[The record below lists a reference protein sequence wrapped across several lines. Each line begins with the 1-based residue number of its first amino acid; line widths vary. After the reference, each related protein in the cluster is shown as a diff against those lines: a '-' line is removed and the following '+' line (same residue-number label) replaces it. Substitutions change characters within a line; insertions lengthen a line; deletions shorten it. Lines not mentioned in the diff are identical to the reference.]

1 MKKTILRLVII
12 SLVIASFA
20 SCASAYENR
29 KSRTCPS
36 HDPMYFRR

>member
-1 MKKTILRLVII
+1 MKKSLLQITVFCILV
-12 SLVIASFA
+12 AMFA
-20 SCASAYENR
+20 SCASAYDTR